1 MKLLR
6 LFFIIL
12 IFQINFSYT
21 SAESNVAFV
30 DMQYL
35 MDKSLA
41 GQSLKKQLENLHK
54 KNLDY
59 FKKEEDFLKKKEQEV
74 ISKKNILSK
83 EDFQEEISNLRNKVK
98 NYQAERNEKINSLTK
113 KRLSSME
120 TIIKNLSPILAEY
133 SKENNI
139 SIIMDKKNI
148 IVGKTELDITKKI
161 LLLLDKKIKKI
172 KLN

>member
-12 IFQINFSYT
+12 LFQINSSYT
-21 SAESNVAFV
+21 SADSNVAFV

-83 EDFQEEISNLRNKVK
+83 EDFQQEISNLRDKVK

-133 SKENNI
+133 SKDNNI

-148 IVGKTELDITKKI
+148 IVGKTDLDITKKI
-161 LLLLDKKIKKI
+161 LVLLDKKIKKI

>member
-83 EDFQEEISNLRNKVK
+83 EDFQEEISGLREKVK
-98 NYQAERNEKINSLTK
+98 KYQNERNEKINSLTK

-161 LLLLDKKIKKI
+161 LVLLDKKIKKI

>member
-12 IFQINFSYT
+12 LFQINSSYT
-21 SAESNVAFV
+21 SADSNVAFV

-41 GQSLKKQLENLHK
+41 GQSLKKQLESLHK

-161 LLLLDKKIKKI
+161 LVLLDKKIKKI